1 VEVPWVCGNC
11 RSINP
16 GGTTRCYSCRAPQ
29 ALAVEADSRGVAT
42 RIDDRAAPVDQA
54 KLAVRG
60 GAVYRSSAGRALVI
74 QLLVMVVTVIT
85 LVQIVLT
92 DAAIVQFSD
101 ATTADL
107 PDLINASKTL
117 LLLLGAEVVAWLIAF
132 VAWGAWLS
140 RVVSNVPALGGGFPK
155 STPDSAFVSSV
166 VPGYNLYS
174 ATSILR
180 DAMTRLSEAGKAR
193 VGLLTAWWIFLLLA
207 ILPIVG
213 LIPGPVFLIRLGY
226 RILISLVVGIVAT
239 ITHSEISADLVA
251 SIVNGMLLVI
261 AAALAIIVI
270 SHVESLQE
278 ARAPIAEAAKGAA
291 GANAG

>member
-1 VEVPWVCGNC
+1 VEIPWVCGNC

-16 GGTTRCYSCRAPQ
+16 GGTDRCYSCRAPR
-29 ALAVEADSRGVAT
+29 ALAVDADGRGAAPK
-42 RIDDRAAPVDQA
+42 IDERAAPIEQA

-92 DAAIVQFSD
+92 DVAVVQFSD

-107 PDLINASKTL
+107 PAVIDASKTL
-117 LLLLGAEVVAWLIAF
+117 LVLLGAEVVAWLVAF

-155 STPDSAFVSSV
+155 STPDAAFVSSV

-180 DAMTRLSEAGKAR
+180 DAMARLSEAGKAR

-226 RILISLVVGIVAT
+226 RILISLVVSVVAT

-261 AAALAIIVI
+261 AAALAILVI

-291 GANAG
+291 GAKAG